1 MTRDSD
7 LKQAL
12 QDEYAKG
19 HFDHAK
25 PTNITAF
32 KEATLPDYVWKFVT
46 LEEVMTGC
54 GLFPFELSRRKKDEL
69 WDVERSDLNSG
80 VAMRDLPYF
89 DMRIT
94 RIREVLK
101 EQGIMTADD
110 LKSEVEKLQK
120 EFKDQGKEP
129 QGLELEAL
137 GMINFITVTSGI
149 LGREPF
155 AGHYQQVKARTP
167 ISGAK
172 IVAKAWVDP
181 DFKALLKISPK
192 EAIYGWDP
200 HVSPEI
206 VDIIDPN
213 GLEVPENTKE
223 VRNVVVCTVCSC
235 YPREV
240 LGEPPLWYVSE
251 TYKSRIINE
260 PRAILADWGLKLD
273 DNTEIRV
280 YDIDAD
286 IHYMVLPIRPE
297 GTDGWS
303 EEELAKL
310 VTRDSLL
317 GVSDPLTPAELK
329 AQQ

>member
-1 MTRDSD
+1 MTNDD
-7 LKQAL
+7 ELKQAL
-12 QDEYAKG
+12 EEEYAKG
-19 HFDHAK
+19 HFEHAT
-25 PTNITAF
+25 PTNVSAF
-32 KEATLPDYVWKFVT
+32 KEYTLPDYVWRFVT

-69 WDVERSDLNSG
+69 WDDPNAPVK
-80 VAMRDLPYF
+80 DLPYF

-101 EQGIMTADD
+101 DQGIMTEDQ
-110 LKSEVEKLQK
+110 LKLEVDKLKKQY
-120 EFKDQGKEP
+120 DQQGKTP

-149 LGREPF
+149 LGNEPF
-155 AGHYQQVKARTP
+155 NGHYKQVRSRTP

-181 DFKALLKISPK
+181 DFKALLKTNPK

-200 HVSPEI
+200 SVLNQKDVEI
-206 VDIIDPN
+206 MDPN
-213 GLEVPENTKE
+213 GLEVPENTDK
-223 VRNVVVCTVCSC
+223 VRNVVVCTICSC
-235 YPREV
+235 YPREF

-251 TYKSRIINE
+251 SYKKRVVNE
-260 PRAILADWGLKLD
+260 PRKLLKDWGLNLD
-273 DNTEIRV
+273 DDVEIRV

-286 IHYMVLPIRPE
+286 IHYMVLPIRPK
-297 GTDGWS
+297 GTEGWS

-317 GVSDPLTPAELK
+317 GVADPLTPAELK
-329 AQQ
+329 AQEANS

>member
-1 MTRDSD
+1 MTSD
-7 LKQAL
+7 AELKQAL
-12 QDEYAKG
+12 QEEYAKG
-19 HFDHAK
+19 HFEHAK

-32 KEATLPDYVWKFVT
+32 NEHTLPDYVWRFVT

-69 WDVERSDLNSG
+69 WDDADAPVK
-80 VAMRDLPYF
+80 DLPYF

-101 EQGIMTADD
+101 DQGIMTEDD
-110 LKSEVEKLQK
+110 LKREVEKLQK
-120 EFKDQGKEP
+120 QYKEQGKTP

-149 LGREPF
+149 LGKEPF
-155 AGHYQQVKARTP
+155 NGHYQQVRARTP

-200 HVSPEI
+200 HISPEI

-213 GLEVPENTKE
+213 GLEVPENTEE

-251 TYKSRIINE
+251 TYKRRIINE
-260 PRAILADWGLKLD
+260 PRAILKDWGLKLG

-286 IHYMVLPIRPE
+286 IHYMVLPIRPK

-303 EEELAKL
+303 EEQLAKL

-317 GVSDPLTPAELK
+317 GVADPLTPEELK
-329 AQQ
+329 AQE